1 VWALRR
7 AQLSVECGTVQQ
19 SGRGV
24 WFSFCCVG
32 GAVRDVVLVLCRHV
46 YDRELITGL
55 LSVRL
60 KYCQGHGTCCLKS
73 RVAHGDRDS
82 KEYQHGGCVGAAP
95 SSKASHPRLWVCSC
109 EHDELSPCSW
119 AGGVYGG
126 REIRRGLCLGRR
138 S

>member
-55 LSVRL
+55 LSVWL
-60 KYCQGHGTCCLKS
+60 KYCQGHGTCCLK
-73 RVAHGDRDS
+73 
-82 KEYQHGGCVGAAP
+82 KKNE
-95 SSKASHPRLWVCSC
+95 
-109 EHDELSPCSW
+109 
-119 AGGVYGG
+119 AGEMG
-126 REIRRGLCLGRR
+126 EMDF
-138 S
+138 